1 MVEAGLKPNRIHFCK
16 LGSAL
21 LGICLCLVIAFG
33 CGQDNRTE
41 QTKPS
46 PSNQDI
52 IDPAPLQSSA
62 QTATPPAATL
72 RKVRLKIDVS
82 GFENNE
88 GNCRIAVYL
97 NQPHFND
104 VEYAIAKESVRIAE
118 LKAEWQ
124 MDLEIPFSSGSDS
137 TTSNRLAVSA
147 FHDANTNSRLDKN
160 SFGIPTE
167 RYGFSKNP
175 KRGFGP
181 PKFIE
186 TALELD
192 LPDSPNDS
200 NVVVE
205 VPIQIK

>member
-1 MVEAGLKPNRIHFCK
+1 MYSFEMHKATSVANAA
-16 LGSAL
+16 AL
-21 LGICLCLVIAFG
+21 LAQSGGKALAGGQSLIAAMKLRLAQPGALV
-33 CGQDNRTE
+33 D
-41 QTKPS
+41 
-46 PSNQDI
+46 
-52 IDPAPLQSSA
+52 L
-62 QTATPPAATL
+62 
-72 RKVRLKIDVS
+72 S
-82 GFENNE
+82 G
-88 GNCRIAVYL
+88 
-97 NQPHFND
+97 
-104 VEYAIAKESVRIAE
+104 IAE